1 MTNRLAKFGAELLIT
16 KLIAEENKISKKVSW
31 HLRALNQN
39 TSTQYVIS
47 KLTQQY
53 CDIESKTWEKP

>member
-1 MTNRLAKFGAELLIT
+1 MTNRFAKFGAELLIT
-16 KLIAEENKISKKVSW
+16 KLIAEENKISKKV
-31 HLRALNQN
+31 QN